1 MSPAVAYLQ
10 KYRFYILRDEFI
22 LSVGVV
28 SVDFLSRG
36 YQNFIPAVTFLPSVA
51 GQVELFCVGDN

>member
-28 SVDFLSRG
+28 SVDFINPDLENVCVSG
-36 YQNFIPAVTFLPSVA
+36 TETITFS
-51 GQVELFCVGDN
+51 